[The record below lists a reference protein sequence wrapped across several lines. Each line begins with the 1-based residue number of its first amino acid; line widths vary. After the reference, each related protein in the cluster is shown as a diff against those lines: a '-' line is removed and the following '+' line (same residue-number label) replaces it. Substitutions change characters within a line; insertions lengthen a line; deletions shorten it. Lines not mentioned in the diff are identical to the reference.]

1 MSLQIFIL
9 GRLHEQDYHPYDIKK
24 SINNGAEKLV
34 RVTDGNLYY
43 NFEALQKKE
52 YIQKVNTVQNDN
64 RPEKTNYTITEKGRE
79 ALKEMIYKS
88 FKNPSDV
95 RSLFASLLFIH
106 LVDVNKLIF
115 LTSEVI
121 ENLEKELAYLE
132 SKIKSPLPEYI
143 ISDQKEA
150 FLFMGEYTFDKKKIE
165 LKSLKKLLVLLEKH
179 KS

>member
-24 SINNGAEKLV
+24 SINNGAESLV

-64 RPEKTNYTITEKGRE
+64 RPEKTNYTITAKGKE

-88 FKNPSDV
+88 FKSPEDV

-106 LVDVNKLIF
+106 LVDVNKLIYS
-115 LTSEVI
+115 TQEVI
-121 ENLEKELAYLE
+121 ENLEKELIYLQ
-132 SKIKSPLPEYI
+132 SKIDQPLPDYVAIEQQETVI
-143 ISDQKEA
+143 
-150 FLFMGEYTFDKKKIE
+150 FMGEYTVDKKKVE
-165 LKSLKKLLVLLEKH
+165 LKSLKKLLLLLEKH
-179 KS
+179 QS